1 MAGLSLPELF
11 HIGWVVRDRDAAEE
25 RMIRDLGAG
34 PFRPAGP
41 APAEFTAVVH
51 GVPTPFSL
59 KISFG
64 VLGGV
69 IVELLEPLDDRS
81 PHAEF
86 LAERGEG
93 LHHFAYLVTDFDRQM
108 AAARNADPPMTLLI
122 DGTGQGNPVRWAYLE
137 PEGAPGAVIE
147 LLERSEASE
156 AAFGPVLALL
166 GR

>member
-11 HIGWVVRDRDAAEE
+11 HVGWVVRDRDAAEA
-25 RMIRDLGAG
+25 RMVRDLGAG

-41 APAEFTAVVH
+41 AAEFNALVH

-64 VLGGV
+64 VLGNV

-93 LHHFAYLVTDFDRQM
+93 LHHFAYLVTDFDRQI
-108 AAARNADPPMTLLI
+108 AAARAADPPMEFLI
-122 DGTGQGNPVRWAYLE
+122 DGSGPGNPIRWAYLE
-137 PEGAPGAVIE
+137 PDAAPGTVIE
-147 LLERSEASE
+147 LLERSEAAE